1 MSMNI
6 VQNQTSKIHLIL
18 IVLSYINIDFFLE
31 KQTIMSNYLLRYKSK
46 LMRSELIII
55 PLIIIPIHL
64 SAKLIFRIMK
74 KRTAIHN
81 SASFHAGKTTI
92 GEQCVQSSHEF
103 LNNPCN

>member
-1 MSMNI
+1 MVKKN
-6 VQNQTSKIHLIL
+6 KIHLIS
-18 IVLSYINIDFFLE
+18 IVPSYIKIDCFLE
-31 KQTIMSNYLLRYKSK
+31 IQTITSNYLLRYKSK

-64 SAKLIFRIMK
+64 PAKLIVRIMK

-81 SASFHAGKTTI
+81 SASFHAGKTTL
-92 GEQCVQSSHEF
+92 GEQSVQSSHEF

>member
-1 MSMNI
+1 MS
-6 VQNQTSKIHLIL
+6 
-18 IVLSYINIDFFLE
+18 INITLNTFDIDCAIIYQYRLFFLE

-64 SAKLIFRIMK
+64 SAKLIVRIMK

-92 GEQCVQSSHEF
+92 GEQSVQSSHEF